1 MLADSER
8 IQSVAHPR
16 ICERQC
22 QPDQLGVGE
31 QTSPANLLGAGES
44 IFDVAS
50 SLRIGTMA
58 VDRAGLIDQLCQHGA
73 ALGVDGSYGC
83 DEFGAPRVQTPAVQY
98 RCRGDGRRRGVLDR
112 SRTAASVCAVPPTA
126 SRDPVDHVHGEQA
139 DIPPRKLVVQLAR
152 QVTVLVGARLA
163 RGALVVDDH
172 RNGNLCSGGG
182 GQFRKAAQRAATFA
196 TGEIGTQDSAHFTL
210 GGGHEYQRFFG
221 HEAQNGG
228 QCRDQYAGAIE
239 RCFGAMCCRH
249 TANLATATDEDPPM
263 PICRAL
269 TVDVIDF
276 GDECGSACEMGT
288 TGVHLS
294 AMGST
299 QEYDLVVI
307 GSGPGG
313 QKAAIAAAKLGKSVA
328 VIERGL
334 MLGGVCVN
342 TGTIPSK
349 TLREAVVYL
358 TGMSQR
364 ELYGASY
371 RVKERITP
379 ADLLA
384 RTQHVIG
391 REIDVV
397 RAQLMRNRI
406 ELFVGHARFLDAHTI
421 HVDDPNR
428 AERVTVSGRYV
439 VIATGTKPARPAGVE
454 FDENRVLD
462 SDGILDL
469 KSIPASMVVVGAG
482 VIGIEYASMFAALG
496 TKVTV
501 VEKRANMLE
510 FCDPEIIEALK
521 FHLRDLAVTFRFGE
535 EVTAV
540 DVGSAGTITT
550 LASGKQIPAETVMYS
565 AGRQGQTNHLDL
577 ANAGLEA
584 DNRGRIFVD
593 DNYQTKVDH
602 IYAVGDVIGFPALAA
617 TSMEQGRL
625 AAYHAFGEPCKG
637 MTELQ
642 PIGIY
647 SIPEVSYVGSTEV
660 ELTKESVPYEV
671 GVSRYRELARG
682 QIAGDSYGMLKMLVS
697 TEDLRLLGVHI
708 FGTNATE
715 MVHIGQSVM
724 GCHGTVEYLVDA
736 VFNYP
741 TFSEAYKVAALD
753 VMNKLRALHQFR
765 S

>member
-1 MLADSER
+1 MG
-8 IQSVAHPR
+8 IQA
-16 ICERQC
+16 
-22 QPDQLGVGE
+22 
-31 QTSPANLLGAGES
+31 
-44 IFDVAS
+44 
-50 SLRIGTMA
+50 
-58 VDRAGLIDQLCQHGA
+58 
-73 ALGVDGSYGC
+73 
-83 DEFGAPRVQTPAVQY
+83 
-98 RCRGDGRRRGVLDR
+98 
-112 SRTAASVCAVPPTA
+112 
-126 SRDPVDHVHGEQA
+126 
-139 DIPPRKLVVQLAR
+139 
-152 QVTVLVGARLA
+152 
-163 RGALVVDDH
+163 
-172 RNGNLCSGGG
+172 
-182 GQFRKAAQRAATFA
+182 
-196 TGEIGTQDSAHFTL
+196 
-210 GGGHEYQRFFG
+210 
-221 HEAQNGG
+221 
-228 QCRDQYAGAIE
+228 
-239 RCFGAMCCRH
+239 
-249 TANLATATDEDPPM
+249 
-263 PICRAL
+263 
-269 TVDVIDF
+269 
-276 GDECGSACEMGT
+276 
-288 TGVHLS
+288 
-294 AMGST
+294 
-299 QEYDLVVI
+299 YDLVVI

-371 RVKERITP
+371 RVKEKITP

-391 REIDVV
+391 KEIDVV
-397 RAQLMRNRI
+397 RSQLMRNRV
-406 ELFVGHARFLDAHTI
+406 ELYVGHARFVDAHTVQI
-421 HVDDPNR
+421 EDPNR
-428 AERVTVSGRYV
+428 AESISITGSNV
-439 VIATGTKPARPAGVE
+439 VIATGTKPLRPSGVE
-454 FDENRVLD
+454 FDDSRVLD

-469 KSIPASMVVVGAG
+469 KTIPTSMVVVGAG

-501 VEKRANMLE
+501 VEKRPTMLD
-510 FCDPEIIEALK
+510 FCDPEIVEALR

-540 DVGSAGTITT
+540 DVGASGTVTT

-565 AGRQGQTNHLDL
+565 AGRQGQTEHLDL
-577 ANAGLEA
+577 EAAGLEA

-617 TSMEQGRL
+617 TSMDQGRL

-647 SIPEVSYVGSTEV
+647 SIPEVSYVGASEV
-660 ELTKESVPYEV
+660 DLTKDSVPYEV

-682 QIAGDSYGMLKMLVS
+682 QIAGDSYGILKLLVS
-697 TEDLRLLGVHI
+697 TEDLRILGVHI

-715 MVHIGQSVM
+715 MVHIGQAVM
-724 GCHGTVEYLVDA
+724 GCGGTVEYLVDA

-753 VMNKLRALHQFR
+753 VMNKLRALSLFKH
-765 S
+765 

>member
-1 MLADSER
+1 M
-8 IQSVAHPR
+8 
-16 ICERQC
+16 
-22 QPDQLGVGE
+22 
-31 QTSPANLLGAGES
+31 GAS
-44 IFDVAS
+44 
-50 SLRIGTMA
+50 
-58 VDRAGLIDQLCQHGA
+58 
-73 ALGVDGSYGC
+73 
-83 DEFGAPRVQTPAVQY
+83 
-98 RCRGDGRRRGVLDR
+98 
-112 SRTAASVCAVPPTA
+112 
-126 SRDPVDHVHGEQA
+126 
-139 DIPPRKLVVQLAR
+139 
-152 QVTVLVGARLA
+152 
-163 RGALVVDDH
+163 
-172 RNGNLCSGGG
+172 
-182 GQFRKAAQRAATFA
+182 
-196 TGEIGTQDSAHFTL
+196 
-210 GGGHEYQRFFG
+210 
-221 HEAQNGG
+221 
-228 QCRDQYAGAIE
+228 
-239 RCFGAMCCRH
+239 
-249 TANLATATDEDPPM
+249 
-263 PICRAL
+263 
-269 TVDVIDF
+269 
-276 GDECGSACEMGT
+276 
-288 TGVHLS
+288 
-294 AMGST
+294 

-358 TGMSQR
+358 TGMNQR

-371 RVKERITP
+371 RVKDKITP

-391 REIDVV
+391 REIEVV
-397 RAQLMRNRI
+397 RSQLMRNRV
-406 ELFVGHARFLDAHTI
+406 ELFVGHARFIDEHS
-421 HVDDPNR
+421 VEVEDPNR
-428 AERVTVSGRYV
+428 SERITLSGRNV
-439 VIATGTKPARPAGVE
+439 VIATGTKPARPGGVE
-454 FDENRVLD
+454 FDEERVMD
-462 SDGILDL
+462 SDGILNL
-469 KSIPASMVVVGAG
+469 KSIPTSMVVVGAG

-501 VEKRANMLE
+501 VEKRDSMLE
-510 FCDPEIIEALK
+510 FCDPEIVESLR

-540 DVGSAGTITT
+540 DVGSSGTVTT
-550 LASGKQIPAETVMYS
+550 LASGKKIPADSVMYS
-565 AGRQGQTNHLDL
+565 AGRQGQTEHLDL
-577 ANAGLEA
+577 TAAGLEA

-617 TSMEQGRL
+617 TSMDQGRL
-625 AAYHAFGEPCKG
+625 AAYHAFGEPCHA

-647 SIPEVSYVGSTEV
+647 SIPEISYVGATEI
-660 ELTKESVPYEV
+660 ELTKDSVPYEV

-682 QIAGDSYGMLKMLVS
+682 QIAGDSYGLLKILVS

-715 MVHIGQSVM
+715 MVHIGQAVM
-724 GCHGTVEYLVDA
+724 GCGGTVEYLVDA

-753 VMNKLRALHQFR
+753 VMNKLRALSIF